1 VLLGLDEEL
10 AGGAVVPGAVVE
22 GVVTTVVEVRVVA
35 TEPLLEAGAEPE
47 AEPEVEEPAGA
58 ELLETGLP
66 TQLLSLDV
74 RTVKAADW
82 ARAPLLSR
90 RVKPIEV
97 PEAMLTTHVSEVP
110 VWVPKSTRGAAVG

>member
-1 VLLGLDEEL
+1 MLLGLDEEL

-22 GVVTTVVEVRVVA
+22 GVVTAVEEVRVVT

-47 AEPEVEEPAGA
+47 TEPEVEEPAGA

-74 RTVKAADW
+74 RTVKAAD
-82 ARAPLLSR
+82 
-90 RVKPIEV
+90 
-97 PEAMLTTHVSEVP
+97 
-110 VWVPKSTRGAAVG
+110 